1 MKAGVL
7 IGLLV
12 AGNFLWFRMLRTIW
26 KRGFPMTFL
35 NSAQDLRSYR
45 EIIADAVVDND
56 RARFGVSLVAL
67 YLFLAAIAVGL
78 FFY

>member
-1 MKAGVL
+1 VKAGVL

-12 AGNFLWFRMLRTIW
+12 AGNFVWFRMLRTIR

-56 RARFGVSLVAL
+56 RTRFGLSLIAL
-67 YLFLAAIAVGL
+67 YVFLAAIVIGL
-78 FFY
+78 ILY